1 MSKALTPPCLRWDVE
16 GKLAIGNEHNL
27 IITDTTLPEIDGL
40 ELFNEICRAKPS
52 IAVIVHIA
60 LGHP

>member
-1 MSKALTPPCLRWDVE
+1 
-16 GKLAIGNEHNL
+16 LAIGNEHNL

-52 IAVIVHIA
+52 IAVIVHTA
-60 LGHP
+60 LGYLNQKDYSTS